1 MGNQQLGYKME
12 SHLGGGVCGGVGANC
27 NHISCQNKRRKKK
40 SVTANVTAMGT
51 GTGTG
56 TLLGSLEKEM
66 FMQNLII
73 NAQIRHKIRL
83 ECYDPKVNGSY
94 QNYLEHCESVYL
106 LECIPEFIRNDVRL
120 YQNYNNYNN

>member
-12 SHLGGGVCGGVGANC
+12 SHLGGGVGGGVGANC

-40 SVTANVTAMGT
+40 SVTGTATGT

-56 TLLGSLEKEM
+56 TLLDSLEKEM

-94 QNYLEHCESVYL
+94 QNYLEYCESVYL

-120 YQNYNNYNN
+120 YQNYNNN

>member
-1 MGNQQLGYKME
+1 MGNQQMGYKME
-12 SHLGGGVCGGVGANC
+12 SHLGGGVGGGTGVKY

-40 SVTANVTAMGT
+40 SVTGTGAGT

-56 TLLGSLEKEM
+56 TLLDSLEKEM

-120 YQNYNNYNN
+120 YQNYNN

>member
-12 SHLGGGVCGGVGANC
+12 SHLGGGVGGGVGANC
-27 NHISCQNKRRKKK
+27 NHISCQNKRRDKK
-40 SVTANVTAMGT
+40 SVTA
-51 GTGTG
+51 TGTG

-94 QNYLEHCESVYL
+94 QNYLEYCESVYL

-120 YQNYNNYNN
+120 YQNYNN

>member
-1 MGNQQLGYKME
+1 ME

>member
-12 SHLGGGVCGGVGANC
+12 SHLVGGVGANC
-27 NHISCQNKRRKKK
+27 NHISCRNKRRKKK
-40 SVTANVTAMGT
+40 SV
-51 GTGTG
+51 TGTG

-120 YQNYNNYNN
+120 YQNYNNYTDRKKNKTKM

>member
-12 SHLGGGVCGGVGANC
+12 SHLGGGVYCGVGANC
-27 NHISCQNKRRKKK
+27 NHISCRNKRRKKR
-40 SVTANVTAMGT
+40 SAT
-51 GTGTG
+51 GTGTW

-120 YQNYNNYNN
+120 YQNYNNYTDRKKNKTKM